1 MATIYENTIAT
12 EETVAAKEAAV
23 HNARI
28 KERYHQLLNAEAT
41 QLEESYEEARQ
52 VYAEASA
59 PVLAP
64 ERTTEQ
70 TFEPIERTRV
80 DSPLFTTET
89 LDRTLGGYA
98 TDFAPAQPVEAPAVT
113 VAPTTESASRAETYG
128 LTLFAKMTIAAFVA
142 VVTVMMTVIGIN
154 SHIISRKSLRV
165 KNLQQKKERLLEENE
180 ELQARID
187 EATSYESVLEYAEA
201 NGMIYVGK

>member
-1 MATIYENTIAT
+1 MATIYETAIAT

-52 VYAEASA
+52 AYASAAA

-64 ERTTEQ
+64 ERTVEVPEQ
-70 TFEPIERTRV
+70 YGHTRV

-98 TDFAPAQPVEAPAVT
+98 TDLASAQPVQAPVVEPVSTVETAV
-113 VAPTTESASRAETYG
+113 RAETYG
-128 LTLFAKMTIAAFVA
+128 LTRFAKMAIVAFVA
-142 VVTVMMTVIGIN
+142 VVTIMLTVIGIN
-154 SHIISRKSLRV
+154 SHVISRKSVRV
-165 KNLQQKKERLLEENE
+165 RNLEQKKEQLLEENE
-180 ELQARID
+180 ELQARIR
-187 EATSYESVLEYAEA
+187 EATSYESILEYAEE
-201 NGMIYVGK
+201 NGMVYVGK